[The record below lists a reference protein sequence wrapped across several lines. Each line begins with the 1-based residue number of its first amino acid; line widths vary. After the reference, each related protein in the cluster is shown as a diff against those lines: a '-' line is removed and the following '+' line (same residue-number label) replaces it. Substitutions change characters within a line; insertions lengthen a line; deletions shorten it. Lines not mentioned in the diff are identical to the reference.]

1 MAPGGTAFAAP
12 PPTAWASAF
21 AGVANVREGGRP
33 PAVLHAWTRGRAYR
47 GVRGPLPAAGQW
59 VASSPSSAS
68 TGALGD
74 ADGTGRVVADSDVA
88 AANGGA
94 PADGTGNGVVANNG
108 ASMTDVAAAQAANG
122 VASKAAPTNGAPT
135 NGESKAEAA
144 EAGIS
149 PSVGALNYILIST
162 ALGGNHSA
170 NLDRSNADTEQPR
183 SATEK
188 ALLELVAPLPSPPR
202 LRVMLVGKPVS
213 GKGTQAML
221 ISRKYGLPHISLGDM
236 LRAEMSAGTDLGKEV
251 DAKVREGELLPDDL
265 VLSILKRRLAQDDC
279 VRHGYIL
286 DGFPRSA
293 SQSEAMAREDVK
305 VDIILLLDRSDEDA
319 LFWSRG
325 RATDP
330 KTGIIYHNVLN
341 PPPSEEIA
349 ARLIRRSDDDMS
361 VAAKRMKAFSTSFD
375 EVYGRW
381 SDVLV
386 RVDTSNCRTIMSVFE
401 DVSKALDSLCP
412 DNEATNWHAFGSGR
426 EPASSPA
433 KQAVIEAKEAHLEE
447 FIQNRI
453 QKASQLVLPA
463 GSMLNAVKQCCGYR
477 LLEAQAQ
484 DPGKYLP
491 FIVDDQRLGHVGRAF
506 ATELMEANVNLNV
519 FAVELESCG
528 LDGWTQMPGSVRAS
542 PELLSLPVPERTERV
557 GKLMKR
563 LHQRGLIQGWRNEL
577 HPISRFFKTET
588 VFEMERACLPYFGLR
603 GYGVHVNGYVRKN
616 GQLFVWV
623 ATRSHAKATYA
634 GLFDQ
639 MVAGGLPSGVSLIE
653 NVAKEAVEEAGVE
666 LGDLDSLTSVG
677 SLSYRYVE
685 CARRWGLD
693 EGRTESI
700 RDEVEWAGGRG
711 RGQNDCHGGGM
722 LAVAKLGWE
731 HVMLLSSTQLR
742 TDAGELTDVNICFVP
757 PRDFWDGAFSHR
769 VLFFVLSLMQL
780 RDKKRTERQIA
791 VHLRRGAFT
800 IVCASK
806 PGRGSGGI
814 QPGAC
819 VDRPGVHRLQLEG
832 VEAQFGCGDDRVC
845 GAPRGHQPHIGA
857 RLLAA
862 V

>member
-1 MAPGGTAFAAP
+1 MPGGAGIRGLRGAFGPFRRLDATYGPRVRTVPAPHLGQLSIVPILLFPHPPPPPPPPLPVSMASHRPKGVAPGTAFAAL
-12 PPTAWASAF
+12 PPTAWAAAPSGA
-21 AGVANVREGGRP
+21 AHARVAARPPPSLRAWSSGRGGRS
-33 PAVLHAWTRGRAYR
+33 ACR
-47 GVRGPLPAAGQW
+47 PLPAAGQW

-68 TGALGD
+68 SDALGD
-74 ADGTGRVVADSDVA
+74 ADGTGRVVADSDVTAADDGA
-88 AANGGA
+88 AADGA
-94 PADGTGNGVVANNG
+94 SNGVAASNG
-108 ASMTDVAAAQAANG
+108 ASMSGVAAAKVTNG
-122 VASKAAPTNGAPT
+122 VTTNATPTNGAVA
-135 NGESKAEAA
+135 NGESKAAAA

-162 ALGGNHSA
+162 ALGGSHNAES
-170 NLDRSNADTEQPR
+170 DRSSADTDQPR
-183 SATEK
+183 SDMEK

-213 GKGTQAML
+213 GKGTQALL

-236 LRAEMSAGTDLGKEV
+236 LRAEMSAGTELGKEV
-251 DAKVREGELLPDDL
+251 DEKVRGGELLPDDL

-293 SQSEAMAREDVK
+293 SQSEAMARQDVE

-341 PPPSEEIA
+341 PPPTEEVG

-361 VAAKRMKAFSTSFD
+361 VAAKRMKAFSASFD

-386 RVDTSNCRTIMSVFE
+386 RVDTSNSRTIMSVFE
-401 DVSKALDSLCP
+401 DVSRALDALCP

-433 KQAVIEAKEAHLEE
+433 SQAVIEAKEAHLEE
-447 FIQNRI
+447 FIQKRI
-453 QKASQLVLPA
+453 QRASQLVLPV

-491 FIVDDQRLGHVGRAF
+491 FIVEGQRLGHVGRAF
-506 ATELMEANVNLNV
+506 ATELMEANVDLKV
-519 FAVELESCG
+519 FSVELESCG

-542 PELLSLPVPERTERV
+542 PELLSLSVPERTERV

-563 LHQRGLIQGWRNEL
+563 LHKRGLVQGWRDEL
-577 HPISRFFKTET
+577 HPISRFFMTET

-603 GYGVHVNGYVRKN
+603 GYGIHVNGYVRKD

-677 SLSYRYVE
+677 SLSYRYETRKGLSAKSLFIYDVE
-685 CARRWGLD
+685 LSPSFVPQNLD
-693 EGRTESI
+693 GEVEEFNLVPVSAVLESI
-700 RDEVEWAGGRG
+700 ACNLKAWKPNSAVVMIEFAVR
-711 RGQNDCHGGGM
+711 HGVINPTSEPDY
-722 LAVAKLGWE
+722 LR
-731 HVMLLSSTQLR
+731 LSKYLR
-742 TDAGELTDVNICFVP
+742 
-757 PRDFWDGAFSHR
+757 
-769 VLFFVLSLMQL
+769 
-780 RDKKRTERQIA
+780 
-791 VHLRRGAFT
+791 
-800 IVCASK
+800 
-806 PGRGSGGI
+806 
-814 QPGAC
+814 
-819 VDRPGVHRLQLEG
+819 
-832 VEAQFGCGDDRVC
+832 
-845 GAPRGHQPHIGA
+845 
-857 RLLAA
+857 
-862 V
+862 

>member
-1 MAPGGTAFAAP
+1 MTPNRPDGVAPRGAAFAAGL
-12 PPTAWASAF
+12 PTAWAAAP
-21 AGVANVREGGRP
+21 AGATHARVGGRP
-33 PAVLHAWTRGRAYR
+33 PPVVHAWTRGRAHW
-47 GVRGPLPAAGQW
+47 GVRDPLPAAAQW
-59 VASSPSSAS
+59 AASSPSSAS
-68 TGALGD
+68 TGAVGD
-74 ADGTGRVVADSDVA
+74 ADGAGRVVADRDVA
-88 AANGGA
+88 AA
-94 PADGTGNGVVANNG
+94 ADGEATADGAGNGVPANNG
-108 ASMTDVAAAQAANG
+108 ASMTGGAATQAANG
-122 VASKAAPTNGAPT
+122 VASKAARTNGSVT

-170 NLDRSNADTEQPR
+170 DSDRSSADTEQPR

-236 LRAEMSAGTDLGKEV
+236 LRAEMSAGTDLGKQV

-265 VLSILKRRLAQDDC
+265 VLSILKRRLSQDDC

-341 PPPSEEIA
+341 PPPTEEVA

-361 VAAKRMKAFSTSFD
+361 VAAKRMKAFSASFD

-386 RVDTSNCRTIMSVFE
+386 RVDTSNHRTIMSVFE

-491 FIVDDQRLGHVGRAF
+491 FIVDGQRLGHVGRAF

-542 PELLSLPVPERTERV
+542 PELLSLSVPERTQRV
-557 GKLMKR
+557 GKLMRR

-588 VFEMERACLPYFGLR
+588 LFEMERACLPYFGLR

-677 SLSYRYVE
+677 SLSYRYETRKGLSAKSLFIYDVE
-685 CARRWGLD
+685 LSPSFVPQNLD
-693 EGRTESI
+693 GEVEEFNLVPVSTVLESI
-700 RDEVEWAGGRG
+700 ACNLKAWKPNSAVVMIEFAVR
-711 RGQNDCHGGGM
+711 HGVINPTSEPDY
-722 LAVAKLGWE
+722 LR
-731 HVMLLSSTQLR
+731 LSKYLR
-742 TDAGELTDVNICFVP
+742 
-757 PRDFWDGAFSHR
+757 
-769 VLFFVLSLMQL
+769 
-780 RDKKRTERQIA
+780 
-791 VHLRRGAFT
+791 
-800 IVCASK
+800 
-806 PGRGSGGI
+806 
-814 QPGAC
+814 
-819 VDRPGVHRLQLEG
+819 
-832 VEAQFGCGDDRVC
+832 
-845 GAPRGHQPHIGA
+845 
-857 RLLAA
+857 
-862 V
+862 

>member
-1 MAPGGTAFAAP
+1 MTPHRPAAVVAGAAFAAAP
-12 PPTAWASAF
+12 PPTAWAA
-21 AGVANVREGGRP
+21 APTGAAHARVAARPPPALRAWTSGRGGRG
-33 PAVLHAWTRGRAYR
+33 ACR
-47 GVRGPLPAAGQW
+47 PLPGGGQW

-74 ADGTGRVVADSDVA
+74 ADGPGLVETDSDVA
-88 AANGGA
+88 AADDGA
-94 PADGTGNGVVANNG
+94 KADGASNGAATGNG
-108 ASMTDVAAAQAANG
+108 ASMSGVAAAQAAANG
-122 VASKAAPTNGAPT
+122 VANTAAPTNGAVA
-135 NGESKAEAA
+135 NGESKAAAA
-144 EAGIS
+144 EAVIA

-162 ALGGNHSA
+162 ALGGSHSA
-170 NLDRSNADTEQPR
+170 GSDRSSAGTDQPR
-183 SATEK
+183 SEMEK

-236 LRAEMSAGTDLGKEV
+236 LRAEMAAGTELGKEV
-251 DAKVREGELLPDDL
+251 DAKVRNGELLPDDL

-293 SQSEAMAREDVK
+293 SQSEAMARQDVA

-341 PPPSEEIA
+341 PPPTEEVG

-361 VAAKRMKAFSTSFD
+361 VAAKRMKAFSASFD

-386 RVDTSNCRTIMSVFE
+386 RVDTSNSRTIMSVFE
-401 DVSKALDSLCP
+401 DVSKALNALCP

-433 KQAVIEAKEAHLEE
+433 TQAVIEAKEAHLEE

-453 QKASQLVLPA
+453 QKASSLVLPA

-477 LLEAQAQ
+477 LLEAQAE

-491 FIVDDQRLGHVGRAF
+491 FVVDGQRLGHVGRAF
-506 ATELMEANVNLNV
+506 ATELMEANVDLNV
-519 FAVELESCG
+519 FTVELESCG

-563 LHQRGLIQGWRNEL
+563 LHQRGLVQGWRNEL
-577 HPISRFFKTET
+577 HPISRFFMTET

-603 GYGVHVNGYVRKN
+603 GYGIHVNGYVRKD

-623 ATRSHAKATYA
+623 ASRSHAKATYA

-666 LGDLDSLTSVG
+666 LDDLDTLTSVG

-685 CARRWGLD
+685 CKGRWGLE
-693 EGRTESI
+693 EGKGESR
-700 RDEVEWAGGRG
+700 RDGVDWVGGRG
-711 RGQNDCHGGGM
+711 GGRKGCIDGGVS
-722 LAVAKLGWE
+722 AVSSLGW
-731 HVMLLSSTQLR
+731 VYVVVYAVGWQRAMSS
-742 TDAGELTDVNICFVP
+742 LTRFSFPVP
-757 PRDFWDGAFSHR
+757 
-769 VLFFVLSLMQL
+769 FFFLTFATVSSSLSLGLSL
-780 RDKKRTERQIA
+780 RSHPLTATRQE
-791 VHLRRGAFT
+791 
-800 IVCASK
+800 K
-806 PGRGSGGI
+806 
-814 QPGAC
+814 
-819 VDRPGVHRLQLEG
+819 D
-832 VEAQFGCGDDRVC
+832 
-845 GAPRGHQPHIGA
+845 
-857 RLLAA
+857 
-862 V
+862 